1 MKNLIHF
8 HYSEKREKSQEVMN
22 MTHPNIEKMEKFGEM
37 YPKEAK
43 AECAYCG
50 QAIAEEQYGSG
61 KIRCG
66 LRFCDRECFE
76 NYFGYMEII

>member
-1 MKNLIHF
+1 
-8 HYSEKREKSQEVMN
+8 
-22 MTHPNIEKMEKFGEM
+22 MTHPDILQMEKFGEM
-37 YPKEAK
+37 CPKEAK

-50 QAIAEEQYGSG
+50 QAITDEYGSG

-66 LRFCDRECFE
+66 LRFCDRECFD